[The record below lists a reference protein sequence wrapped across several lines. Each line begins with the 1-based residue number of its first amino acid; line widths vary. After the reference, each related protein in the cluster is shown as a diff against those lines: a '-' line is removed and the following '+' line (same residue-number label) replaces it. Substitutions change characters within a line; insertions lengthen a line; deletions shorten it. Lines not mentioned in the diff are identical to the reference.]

1 MRWLRAALAAG
12 GAVLF
17 GYLVIEIGPRDIAGS
32 IAALSWRLLV
42 IVVFPFVVV
51 NAFDTLG
58 WFFAFRRNVPFGTLL
73 WVRMAGEA
81 FNATTPTGSI
91 GGEPVKAWLLRP
103 RIPLRESLA
112 SVIVAKTT
120 ITIAQGLFLVVG
132 IVCALWRLED
142 DSLLLRLMVATL
154 GLEVLAV
161 GGFVVAQL
169 GGLFG
174 RSGRLLERF
183 GVTGDVG
190 GRAGRRLD
198 GALAVFYRR
207 QPKRLALSIAFH
219 FLGWAAS
226 GLETYL
232 ILTLLGTPVSALTAI
247 VIEAV
252 GTAVRFATFLVPAH
266 LGALEGGYV
275 ATFPLLGLDPSTA
288 LSFSLVRRIREAA
301 WVGVGFLFLPTIGRE
316 A

>member
-1 MRWLRAALAAG
+1 MRGLRGALAAG
-12 GAVLF
+12 GAILF
-17 GYLVIEIGPRDIAGS
+17 GYLVIRIGPRAIAGS
-32 IAALSWRLLV
+32 IATLSWRLLV

-51 NAFDTLG
+51 NTFDTLG
-58 WFFAFRRNVPFGTLL
+58 WFFAFRRNVPFGMLL
-73 WVRMAGEA
+73 RVRMAGEA
-81 FNATTPTGSI
+81 FNATTPTGSV
-91 GGEPVKAWLLRP
+91 GGEPVKAWLLRR
-103 RIPLRESLA
+103 RIPFRESLA

-142 DSLLLRLMVATL
+142 DSPLLRLMVVAL
-154 GLEVLAV
+154 GVEVIAV

-174 RSGRLLERF
+174 RGGRLLERV
-183 GVTGDVG
+183 GVAGAAG
-190 GRAGRRLD
+190 GCAGRRLD

-207 QPKRLALSIAFH
+207 QPRRLALSIGFH

-232 ILTLLGTPVSALTAI
+232 ILMLLGTPVSALTAI

-266 LGALEGGYV
+266 LGALEGGFV
-275 ATFPLLGLDPSTA
+275 ATFPLLGLAPTTA
-288 LSFSLVRRIREAA
+288 LSFSLVRRIREAT
-301 WVGVGFLFLPTIGRE
+301 WVGLGFLFLPALARE